1 MSTVKCAPDADYDDR
16 DALIEI
22 PLLSVITD
30 VYINSPITEEPD
42 SAILLLAT

>member
-1 MSTVKCAPDADYDDR
+1 MSTVKCTPDADYDNG

-30 VYINSPITEEPD
+30 VYINSSITEEPD